1 MSPDF
6 QLAGAMYHALCR
18 EVGAEITL
26 AFDNLASFVFIV
38 RKCGYLSGAVEVEGD
53 ILAVTT

>member
-6 QLAGAMYHALCR
+6 QLAGAMYHVLCR
-18 EVGAEITL
+18 ELEAEITL
-26 AFDNLASFVFIV
+26 FFDNQASFVFIV
-38 RKCGYLSGAVEVEGD
+38 CKCEYLSGAVEVEGD